1 MTEFKLSTFMIA
13 MLLVSGLSIGMY
25 GILSKSIASN
35 AYNITSYDPK
45 YEDRFNKLDTL
56 AGNINNTESELDTGV
71 KLDSDK
77 SFFTGIFDAYRVT
90 KSGFQLATSTSNLM
104 VTSIVEDLG
113 FDSRVQLLIIAILS
127 ILVVSALIYLL
138 VGRES

>member
-1 MTEFKLSTFMIA
+1 MTEFKFSTFMIA

-35 AYNITSYDPK
+35 AYNITNYDPK

-56 AGNINNTESELDTGV
+56 AGNINNTESALDNGV
-71 KLDSDK
+71 QLDSDK
-77 SFFTGIFDAYRVT
+77 SFFTGIFDAYAVS
-90 KSGFQLATSTSNLM
+90 KSGLELATTTSNLM
-104 VTSIVEDLG
+104 ITSIVEDLG
-113 FDSRVQLLIIAILS
+113 FDSRVQLLLIGIIS
-127 ILVVSALIYLL
+127 VLVISALIYLL